1 MIVYIIPVMDHKKY
15 TVNGHIV
22 YKNRLKNWTC
32 NIDLSAQELKAF
44 LLYEKVIINN
54 SKIKKHLKATYRC

>member
-1 MIVYIIPVMDHKKY
+1 MDHEKY

-22 YKNRLKNWTC
+22 YKNRFKIWSC
-32 NIDLSAQELKAF
+32 NIDLSAQEVKAF
-44 LLYEKVIINN
+44 LLYEEVIINN